1 MELWAAILYEVE
13 EKKLAAGWAGA
24 GVFGGWV

>member
-1 MELWAAILYEVE
+1 MELWATILYEVE
-13 EKKLAAGWAGA
+13 EKKLAAGWADA